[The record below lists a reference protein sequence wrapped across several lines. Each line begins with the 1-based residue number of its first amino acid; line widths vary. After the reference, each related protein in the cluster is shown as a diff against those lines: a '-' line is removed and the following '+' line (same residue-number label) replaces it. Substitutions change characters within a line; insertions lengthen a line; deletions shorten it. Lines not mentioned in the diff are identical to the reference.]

1 MSERKTEGENNINR
15 QMPLYPPYPPYY
27 DEDEIDL
34 YELWL
39 TLKKR
44 KLYIFATTLLFVLIA
59 LAFAFISPKIYKS
72 EAGFLSEMTDSSGSV
87 DSSIPFLL
95 KKKIDTLNSL
105 LKERRL
111 AELSHKLKVKE
122 DIINQVVNLE
132 ANIPRNNK
140 NLVLLTVE
148 TKDPN
153 IIPEITNKI
162 LAYLNNTEFIK
173 DKIETEKEK
182 LLKEIASIKKNIDIL
197 KNLQKKVLQNPTQYK
212 DVNPYDIA
220 KTIVELESNL
230 IESQTRLA
238 RLKGVELAITP
249 VIPQKPYKPKAKLI
263 LAVALV
269 SGLFL
274 GIFLAFFAEWLENAK
289 KRYEKDN
296 P

>member
-95 KKKIDTLNSL
+95 KKEIDTLNSL

-238 RLKGVELAITP
+238 RLRGVELAITP

>member
-44 KLYIFATTLLFVLIA
+44 KLYIFAITLLFVLIA

-95 KKKIDTLNSL
+95 KKEIDTLNSL

-173 DKIETEKEK
+173 DKIEIEKEK
-182 LLKEIASIKKNIDIL
+182 LLKEITSIKKNIDIL

-238 RLKGVELAITP
+238 RLRGVELAITP